1 MHRFTQ
7 ILAAIA
13 LAALIAVAG
22 ATDAAAQDTRV
33 VKIDIV
39 KREAAGA
46 EVRQS
51 GGTSVV
57 RVTQGER
64 VELHWTT
71 DEATELHLHGYNVR
85 TKVGADGETVM
96 DINARAA
103 GRFAIESHGFGAD
116 HHAEKTLIYLEVLP
130 R

>member
-1 MHRFTQ
+1 MRRFTH
-7 ILAAIA
+7 ILTAIVVA
-13 LAALIAVAG
+13 VLAVAAG
-22 ATDAAAQDTRV
+22 STETTAQDTRV

-46 EVRQS
+46 EVEQS
-51 GGTSVV
+51 GGTGVV
-57 RVTQGER
+57 RVRQGER

-85 TKVGADGETVM
+85 TKVDAGGEAVM
-96 DINARAA
+96 DVNARAA

>member
-1 MHRFTQ
+1 MRRFTH

-13 LAALIAVAG
+13 VAALIAAAG
-22 ATDAAAQDTRV
+22 PTDAAAQDTRV

-39 KREAAGA
+39 KREAVGA
-46 EVRQS
+46 EVQQS
-51 GGTSVV
+51 GGTGVV

-64 VELHWTT
+64 VELRWST

-85 TKVGADGETVM
+85 SKVGEQNGAVM

-116 HHAEKTLIYLEVLP
+116 HHVEKTLIYLEVLP